1 LEIGKLNSPLERGQ
15 GGAESKNMPSE
26 TNLEKQILATV
37 VYYNIL
43 DYPLTC
49 FEIFL
54 YLVKIP
60 LTPFDKGGNC
70 SQFSILNSLD
80 TSKYLKKYLDQ
91 KYGFYFLKNRN
102 RWLHSPEG
110 LWSSNAEYNHEK
122 NLDTN
127 GLHSLK
133 GTMEPAKT
141 NEKIDIVQ
149 QRLER
154 KKLADWKWKKA
165 RKIFRITQIIPFMK
179 MVLVSGSLAFGNS
192 KDESDIDV
200 IIIAKKGR
208 IWTVRAFATLL
219 TCILGVRRHSK
230 ITKNK
235 ICLNHYITDQ
245 SLKIPFESLY
255 NAQSYVH
262 LVNVYRSQEDER
274 LFEEF
279 QKENKWIK
287 KYVENYEVS
296 ELENFRGIRRNKILG
311 FISKIFE
318 IILSGKHGIY
328 LEKKLSEIQ
337 SRKIKN
343 NPLYEKAGGRITAND
358 NQLEFHPNSHEARII
373 PKFNQWTKKLGLFEF
388 AGQKDSGLRHR
399 D

>member
-1 LEIGKLNSPLERGQ
+1 
-15 GGAESKNMPSE
+15 MPSE

-54 YLVKIP
+54 YLVESKRQLNSEFQIY
-60 LTPFDKGGNC
+60 N
-70 SQFSILNSLD
+70 SQFLILNSLN
-80 TSKYLKKYLDQ
+80 TSKYLKKYLGQ
-91 KYGFYFLKNRN
+91 KYGFYFLNIETRHFLASANK
-102 RWLHSPEG
+102 
-110 LWSSNAEYNHEK
+110 
-122 NLDTN
+122 
-127 GLHSLK
+127 
-133 GTMEPAKT
+133 
-141 NEKIDIVQ
+141 KIDIVQ

-165 RKIFRITQIIPFMK
+165 RKIFWIMQIIPFMK

-274 LFEEF
+274 LFKEF

-399 D
+399 G